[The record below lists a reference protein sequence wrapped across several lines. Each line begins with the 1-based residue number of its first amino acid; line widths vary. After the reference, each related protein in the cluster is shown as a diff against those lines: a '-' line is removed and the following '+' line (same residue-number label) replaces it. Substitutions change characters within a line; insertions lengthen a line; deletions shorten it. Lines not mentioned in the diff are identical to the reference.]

1 MRLAFGEAQQRAS
14 SRRVDAAREDRHG
27 AAPPCTGAPRALM
40 ADDEGII
47 MQARS
52 KENDAPCQHAIKSE
66 NIVKYRE
73 LAADGRLLLERAAAA
88 SDAVGW

>member
-66 NIVKYRE
+66 KIVKYRE
-73 LAADGRLLLERAAAA
+73 LMQECMLEIQ
-88 SDAVGW
+88 